1 MNNDSEAFQRQ
12 LIAWLLQDPASSAA
26 PKNGE
31 CNRTDGVEDPLA
43 DVAIQR
49 GAEGSGFS
57 PQPFELGEIPAVQD
71 RFHAVL
77 KRRLQIEIQQHPP
90 RFPWETEAFDYPERV
105 DATSLRPLLGPVW
118 AAQLQNLRTPIPMP
132 DNVFRRLLNQ
142 CQVLGRMTSLQL
154 GAKLVQAVED
164 LFPGES
170 QALNHLAGVVLMSP
184 SRSGSVVAPEPMMDL
199 DSNYFALQPSQ
210 QMVLSLLTA
219 RQLLDALTIV
229 VSPTQS
235 VVERQWLTAA
245 GMLNLEAEYQ
255 RLGGIPRLR
264 VQAELPCG
272 GSLMLQS
279 DSEQAVAE
287 RSQSGYL
294 SVELSQPH
302 LDQNYSLQ
310 VQFPHLAQEAL
321 TFTICSTV

>member
-31 CNRTDGVEDPLA
+31 CTHTGGVEDPLA
-43 DVAIQR
+43 DVAIQG

-90 RFPWETEAFDYPERV
+90 RFPWETEAFDYPERI
-105 DATSLRPLLGPVW
+105 DATSFRPLLGQVW
-118 AAQLQNLRTPIPMP
+118 AAQLQNLRPPLPMP
-132 DNVFRRLLNQ
+132 DTVFRRLLNQ
-142 CQVLGRMTSLQL
+142 CQALGRMTSLQL

-184 SRSGSVVAPEPMMDL
+184 SRSGSAVAPESMMDL
-199 DSNYFALQPSQ
+199 DSDYFALQPSQ

-219 RQLLDALTIV
+219 QQLLDALTIV

-245 GMLNLEAEYQ
+245 GMLSLEAEYYPV
-255 RLGGIPRLR
+255 GGPRLR
-264 VQAELPCG
+264 VQAQLPCG
-272 GSLMLQS
+272 GSLKLQS
-279 DSEQAVAE
+279 DSAQAVAE
-287 RSQSGYL
+287 RPQSGSL
-294 SVELSQPH
+294 TVELSQPH
-302 LDQNYSLQ
+302 LDQNYSLE
-310 VQFPHLAQEAL
+310 VQFPHLDQESL
-321 TFTICSTV
+321 TFTICCTV